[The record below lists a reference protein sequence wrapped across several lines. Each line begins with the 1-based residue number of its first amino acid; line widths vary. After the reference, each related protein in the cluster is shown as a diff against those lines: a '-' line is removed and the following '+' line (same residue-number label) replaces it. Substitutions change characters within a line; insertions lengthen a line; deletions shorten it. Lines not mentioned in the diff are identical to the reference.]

1 MIFQLVNGSAVQAF
15 EHVCPERIDLI
26 HKNYRR
32 LCNLLVDIDE
42 WGQVTVLNMLTR
54 YARSQF
60 MDPNKTFEDEKKSF
74 YDDENRNEDAED
86 DDTTERRTFVMDS
99 DHRLLLRCA
108 KPLLQSRNSG
118 VVMAVAQLYY
128 YVAPRS
134 EVHIV
139 AKSLIRLLRHHR
151 EIQITVLKSIASMA
165 DKHKEIF
172 DPHLK
177 SFYVHSNDT
186 GLVKRYKLEIL
197 TILATSSNI
206 ATILREL
213 QVGK

>member
-1 MIFQLVNGSAVQAF
+1 MQAF

-60 MDPNKTFEDEKKSF
+60 MDPNRVIEDEKAGFYPEENKSATGT
-74 YDDENRNEDAED
+74 NEED
-86 DDTTERRTFVMDS
+86 DSTEKRTFVMDS
-99 DHRLLLRCA
+99 DHRLLLRCT
-108 KPLLQSRNSG
+108 KPLLQSRNSAVSFAVKTIRSPREFDRLQ

-134 EVHIV
+134 EIQIV
-139 AKSLIRLLRHHR
+139 AKSLIRLLRLHR
-151 EIQITVLKSIASMA
+151 FVFGS
-165 DKHKEIF
+165 
-172 DPHLK
+172 
-177 SFYVHSNDT
+177 
-186 GLVKRYKLEIL
+186 
-197 TILATSSNI
+197 
-206 ATILREL
+206 
-213 QVGK
+213 